1 MQNKFILFLFVGI
14 LSSCSSLSSLNF
26 WSDDSEEDTKT
37 PAVLV
42 AFQETVLVNV
52 AWTKS
57 FKASNDLG
65 SFKPAFYAGQMLVA
79 DSDGDIVSLDPKTGN
94 VNWTKTLER
103 NLAAGVASGFGKF
116 IVSDVEGNVLGLD
129 LDSQEILWETNIGG
143 EVLANAVVDAS
154 LVVVKNSVGEL
165 IALDATTGEQAWTF
179 RSQLP
184 ALTVRGTGEP
194 VIKDGMVFSTF
205 DNGRM
210 GVFQL
215 NTGFFLWDGPI
226 SFVEGSS
233 ELENLLDADSS
244 PVFANQLVFATNY
257 QGNLTAFDMAQKR
270 PVWNSKASSFHSP
283 VIGQGMILV
292 IQDDGS
298 ILSFSSSNLAPSWVS
313 EEYKIRDL
321 SNGAIFEN
329 YMLVGDLEGYLHVI
343 NPMTGKTVGR
353 KKVSG
358 NPIKSIV
365 TFGGLAYTLDQD
377 SNLVAISL

>member
-1 MQNKFILFLFVGI
+1 MQNKLILFLFIGI

-26 WSDDSEEDTKT
+26 WSDDSDEDISK
-37 PAVLV
+37 PADLV
-42 AFQETVLVNV
+42 SFQEEASVNIV
-52 AWTKS
+52 WKKS
-57 FKASNDLG
+57 FKSSNELG

-79 DSDGDIVSLDPKTGN
+79 DSDGEITSLNPKTGK

-103 NLAAGVASGFGKF
+103 ELAAGVVSGFGKF
-116 IVSDVEGNVLGLD
+116 VVSDTEGNVLGFD
-129 LDSQEILWETNIGG
+129 LESQESLWETNIGG
-143 EVLANAVVDAS
+143 EVLANAVIDAS

-165 IALDATTGEQAWTF
+165 VALDSSSGEQKWTF

-194 VIKDGMVFSTF
+194 IIKDGIVFSTL
-205 DNGRM
+205 DNGRL
-210 GVFQL
+210 GAFQL

-244 PVFANQLVFATNY
+244 PVFANQLIFATNY
-257 QGNLTAFDMAQKR
+257 QGNLTAFDLAQKR

-283 VIGQGMILV
+283 VIGQGMIMV

-298 ILSFSSSNLAPSWVS
+298 IISFSSSNLAPSWVS

-321 SNGAIFEN
+321 SNGEIFEN
-329 YMLVGDLEGYLHVI
+329 YMLVGDLEGYLHLI

-358 NPIKSIV
+358 NPIKSLV
-365 TFGGLAYTLDQD
+365 TYGGLAYTIDQD

>member
-1 MQNKFILFLFVGI
+1 MQNKLILLLFIGI
-14 LSSCSSLSSLNF
+14 LPSCSSLSSLNF
-26 WSDDSEEDTKT
+26 WSDDSDEDISKPAELVSFREE
-37 PAVLV
+37 AS
-42 AFQETVLVNV
+42 VNIV
-52 AWTKS
+52 WKKS
-57 FKASNDLG
+57 FKSSNELG

-79 DSDGDIVSLDPKTGN
+79 DSDGEITSLNPKTGK

-103 NLAAGVASGFGKF
+103 ELAAGIVSGFGKF
-116 IVSDVEGNVLGLD
+116 VVSDTEGNVLGFD
-129 LDSQEILWETNIGG
+129 LESQESLWETNIGG
-143 EVLANAVVDAS
+143 EVLANAVIDAS

-165 IALDATTGEQAWTF
+165 VALDSSSGEQKWTF

-194 VIKDGMVFSTF
+194 IIKDGIVFSTF
-205 DNGRM
+205 DNGRL
-210 GVFQL
+210 GAFQL

-244 PVFANQLVFATNY
+244 PVFSNQLIFATNY
-257 QGNLTAFDMAQKR
+257 QGNLTAFDLAQKR

-283 VIGQGMILV
+283 VIGQGMIMV

-298 ILSFSSSNLAPSWVS
+298 IISFSSTNLAPSWVS

-321 SNGAIFEN
+321 SNGEIFEN
-329 YMLVGDLEGYLHVI
+329 YMLVGDFEGYLHLL
-343 NPMTGKTVGR
+343 NPMTGRTVGR

-358 NPIKSIV
+358 NPIKSLV
-365 TFGGLAYTLDQD
+365 TYGGLAYTIDQD

>member
-1 MQNKFILFLFVGI
+1 MQNKLILFLFIGI

-26 WSDDSEEDTKT
+26 WSDDSDEDISK
-37 PAVLV
+37 PADLV
-42 AFQETVLVNV
+42 SFQEEASVNIV
-52 AWTKS
+52 WKKS
-57 FKASNDLG
+57 FKSSNELG

-79 DSDGDIVSLDPKTGN
+79 DSDGEITSLNPKTGK

-103 NLAAGVASGFGKF
+103 ELAAGVVSGFGKF
-116 IVSDVEGNVLGLD
+116 VVSDTEGNVLGFD
-129 LDSQEILWETNIGG
+129 LESQESLWETNIGG
-143 EVLANAVVDAS
+143 EVLANAVIDAS

-165 IALDATTGEQAWTF
+165 VALDSSSGEQKWTF

-194 VIKDGMVFSTF
+194 IIKDGIVFSTF
-205 DNGRM
+205 DNGRL
-210 GVFQL
+210 GAFQL

-244 PVFANQLVFATNY
+244 PVFANQLIFATNY
-257 QGNLTAFDMAQKR
+257 QGNLTAFDLAQKR

-283 VIGQGMILV
+283 VIGQGMIIV

-298 ILSFSSSNLAPSWVS
+298 IISFSSSNLAPSWVS

-321 SNGAIFEN
+321 SNGEIFEN
-329 YMLVGDLEGYLHVI
+329 YMLVGDLEGYLHLI

-358 NPIKSIV
+358 NPIKSLV
-365 TFGGLAYTLDQD
+365 TYGGLAYTIDQD

>member
-1 MQNKFILFLFVGI
+1 MQNKLILFLFIGI

-26 WSDDSEEDTKT
+26 WSDDSDEDISK
-37 PAVLV
+37 PAELV
-42 AFQETVLVNV
+42 SFQEEASVNIV
-52 AWTKS
+52 WKKS
-57 FKASNDLG
+57 FKSSNELG

-79 DSDGDIVSLDPKTGN
+79 DSDGEITSLNPKTGK

-103 NLAAGVASGFGKF
+103 ELAAGVVSGFGKF
-116 IVSDVEGNVLGLD
+116 VVSDTEGNVLGFD
-129 LDSQEILWETNIGG
+129 LESQESLWETNIGG
-143 EVLANAVVDAS
+143 EVLANAVIDAS

-165 IALDATTGEQAWTF
+165 VALDSSSGEQKWTF

-194 VIKDGMVFSTF
+194 IIEDGIVFSTF
-205 DNGRM
+205 DNGRL
-210 GVFQL
+210 GAFQL

-244 PVFANQLVFATNY
+244 PVFANQLIFATNY
-257 QGNLTAFDMAQKR
+257 QGNLTAFDLAQKR

-283 VIGQGMILV
+283 VIGQGMIMV

-298 ILSFSSSNLAPSWVS
+298 IISFSSSNLAPSWVS

-321 SNGAIFEN
+321 SNGEIFEN
-329 YMLVGDLEGYLHVI
+329 YMLVGDLEGYLHLI

-358 NPIKSIV
+358 NPIKSLV
-365 TFGGLAYTLDQD
+365 TYGGLAYTIDQD

>member
-1 MQNKFILFLFVGI
+1 MQNKLILFLFIGI
-14 LSSCSSLSSLNF
+14 LPSCSSLSSLNF
-26 WSDDSEEDTKT
+26 WSDDSDEDISK
-37 PAVLV
+37 PAELV
-42 AFQETVLVNV
+42 SFQEEASVNIV
-52 AWTKS
+52 WKKS
-57 FKASNDLG
+57 FKSSNELG

-79 DSDGDIVSLDPKTGN
+79 DSDGEITSLNPKTGK

-103 NLAAGVASGFGKF
+103 ELAAGIVSGFGKF
-116 IVSDVEGNVLGLD
+116 VVSDTEGNVLGFD
-129 LDSQEILWETNIGG
+129 LESQESLWETNIGG
-143 EVLANAVVDAS
+143 EVLANAVIDAS

-165 IALDATTGEQAWTF
+165 VALDSSSGEQKWTF

-194 VIKDGMVFSTF
+194 IIKDGIVFSTF
-205 DNGRM
+205 DNGRL
-210 GVFQL
+210 GAFQL

-244 PVFANQLVFATNY
+244 PVFANQLIFATNY
-257 QGNLTAFDMAQKR
+257 QGNLTAFDLAQKR

-283 VIGQGMILV
+283 VIGQGMIMV

-298 ILSFSSSNLAPSWVS
+298 IISFSSSNLAPSWVS

-321 SNGAIFEN
+321 SNGEIFEN
-329 YMLVGDLEGYLHVI
+329 YMLVGDLEGYLHLI

-358 NPIKSIV
+358 NPIKSLV
-365 TFGGLAYTLDQD
+365 TYGGLAYTIDQD